1 MASDKNNKPGKGR
14 YVWRRRYRRQKS
26 SIFFLPAK
34 YTAIIMLLTAAAIT
48 MVPYL
53 GAMAWIIPFL
63 FLLLERDSRFLGF
76 VSAQAGL
83 WTFARSFIV
92 LLMDLIE
99 GFLEHRA
106 FRSRS
111 ESAIISALTDTR
123 WSNISAGV
131 NVIYYLIMI
140 LFLVMAWYYYAARIP
155 GLAAL
160 ADKAVNRLFPTK
172 KD

>member
-1 MASDKNNKPGKGR
+1 MAQDNKQKKDKVR
-14 YVWRRRYRRQKS
+14 YVWRRRYKRQKS

-34 YTAIIMLLTAAAIT
+34 YTAIIMLLSAAAIT
-48 MVPYL
+48 LVPYL

-63 FLLLERDSRFLGF
+63 FLILERDSRFLGF

-99 GFLEHRA
+99 GFLQHRA

-111 ESAIISALTDTR
+111 ESAIINALTDTR
-123 WSNISAGV
+123 WASISAGV

-140 LFLVMAWYYYAARIP
+140 LFIIMAWYYYAARIP

-160 ADKAVNRLFPTK
+160 SDKAVNRLFPRGR
-172 KD
+172 D